1 MMTSDRLNTERGN
14 CRATRYRG
22 ASLTRGNGNASHTR
36 ATLALRYPR
45 WHSAPSR
52 LGREIR
58 SGGSVSPF
66 RFVVEADL
74 EAGDGVSARA
84 AIRSIVAAPFHGRS
98 SSSLVD
104 NEIVDA
110 GEHIAGEIIS
120 PPWPE
125 LQNRLLLSKV
135 IFQPGE
141 SSMVYL

>member
-1 MMTSDRLNTERGN
+1 
-14 CRATRYRG
+14 
-22 ASLTRGNGNASHTR
+22 
-36 ATLALRYPR
+36 
-45 WHSAPSR
+45 
-52 LGREIR
+52 
-58 SGGSVSPF
+58 
-66 RFVVEADL
+66 
-74 EAGDGVSARA
+74 
-84 AIRSIVAAPFHGRS
+84 
-98 SSSLVD
+98 VD